1 MPSEVTNLQNRLR
14 ELNPEAAARAN
25 ELIEEGMEPAAAY
38 AQAAQEYG
46 VSLRPTDTQSY
57 LDAATEAD
65 MPSPDPSIGP
75 LLDFPGPSSKSIR
88 TPGPVVARQ
97 ISELVS
103 DDEEQIPV
111 VSEGEVDPPV
121 VEEPA
126 RPASNGRSALLQ
138 ALARAAQRP
147 DVEAP
152 VVRPPDLKLSILQ
165 ALSKAGSGL
174 LGLRDQSR
182 TEKRNRASQATANV
196 INALSKGRAGARG
209 LQEESR
215 PGLLTRLAAVPGQ
228 VAGAGLKFQAD
239 RQAAEQQAFENRIKG
254 AGRPFDEMN
263 TILQRQQE
271 EERIRIAQLNAA
283 MRDRTT
289 EVTEGRLG
297 LAERKFEHQQLIDS
311 LDLEGEEPTSS
322 LQTGLQEMG
331 RKGMSLN
338 TVLDGDV
345 KLRERYNSYGPTGKL
360 VFEQALAKGTR
371 LHAQELDKKLLAL
384 RGKMGPA
391 GSASERM
398 QIVDAESFQGEL
410 NDLQGLWNAAGMRG
424 FVQGLF
430 QTVNIG
436 FDPDEHTG
444 SLFMR
449 RVFDD
454 SANLSDALAGFG
466 LKIARILNGGRPSDK
481 DLIAARRLLPLQS
494 DSDDLAEKKFHFLQT
509 IFQKRVDAIRNQ
521 LTTNFGPKADESVE
535 EYIKRAMNNP
545 GEVVSAAV
553 VNAETGAVP
562 VEDGGVELE
571 NLEGMD

>member
-1 MPSEVTNLQNRLR
+1 L
-14 ELNPEAAARAN
+14 
-25 ELIEEGMEPAAAY
+25 
-38 AQAAQEYG
+38 
-46 VSLRPTDTQSY
+46 
-57 LDAATEAD
+57 
-65 MPSPDPSIGP
+65 
-75 LLDFPGPSSKSIR
+75 
-88 TPGPVVARQ
+88 
-97 ISELVS
+97 
-103 DDEEQIPV
+103 
-111 VSEGEVDPPV
+111 
-121 VEEPA
+121 
-126 RPASNGRSALLQ
+126 
-138 ALARAAQRP
+138 
-147 DVEAP
+147 
-152 VVRPPDLKLSILQ
+152 
-165 ALSKAGSGL
+165 
-174 LGLRDQSR
+174 
-182 TEKRNRASQATANV
+182 
-196 INALSKGRAGARG
+196 
-209 LQEESR
+209 
-215 PGLLTRLAAVPGQ
+215 
-228 VAGAGLKFQAD
+228 
-239 RQAAEQQAFENRIKG
+239 
-254 AGRPFDEMN
+254 
-263 TILQRQQE
+263 
-271 EERIRIAQLNAA
+271 
-283 MRDRTT
+283 
-289 EVTEGRLG
+289 
-297 LAERKFEHQQLIDS
+297 
-311 LDLEGEEPTSS
+311 
-322 LQTGLQEMG
+322 G

-345 KLRERYNSYGPTGKL
+345 EMRERYNSYGPTGKL

-371 LHAQELDKKLLAL
+371 LHAQELDKALLTL
-384 RGKMGPA
+384 RRGMGPA

-509 IFQKRVDAIRNQ
+509 IFQHRVNAIRNQ

-562 VEDGGVELE
+562 VEDGGVEGSAE
-571 NLEGMD
+571 DFD

>member
-1 MPSEVTNLQNRLR
+1 MPGEVTNLQNRLR
-14 ELNPEAAARAN
+14 QLNPEAAARAE
-25 ELIEEGMEPAAAY
+25 ELIAGGMEPAAAY
-38 AQAAQEYG
+38 AKAAQDFG
-46 VSLRPTDTQSY
+46 VSMLPDVPT
-57 LDAATEAD
+57 
-65 MPSPDPSIGP
+65 
-75 LLDFPGPSSKSIR
+75 
-88 TPGPVVARQ
+88 
-97 ISELVS
+97 VS
-103 DDEEQIPV
+103 DDFDTPIQ
-111 VSEGEVDPPV
+111 PPTD
-121 VEEPA
+121 ELDITIGQDDSFAETDLLSQGGA
-126 RPASNGRSALLQ
+126 NGRSAVMQ
-138 ALARAAQRP
+138 ALSAVGQRP
-147 DVEAP
+147 AVEAP
-152 VVRPPDLKLSILQ
+152 VVQPPDLKLSILQ

-228 VAGAGLKFQAD
+228 VAGAGLEFQAD

-289 EVTEGRLG
+289 TVAEEGSTLR
-297 LAERKFEHQQLIDS
+297 ADKFAYEQWRDD

-322 LQTGLQEMG
+322 LQTGLQELG

-345 KLRERYNSYGPTGKL
+345 ELRERYNSYGPTGKL

-371 LHAQELDKKLLAL
+371 LHAQELDKALLTL
-384 RGKMGPA
+384 RRGMGAA

-398 QIVDAESFQGEL
+398 QIAAAESFQGEL
-410 NDLQGLWNAAGMRG
+410 KDLQGLWNAAGMRG

-454 SANLSDALAGFG
+454 SANLSDALVGFG

-494 DSDDLAEKKFHFLQT
+494 DSDALAEKKFQFLQT
-509 IFQKRVDAIRNQ
+509 VFQHRVNAIRNQ
-521 LTTNFGPKADESVE
+521 LTTNFGPAADESVE
-535 EYIKRAMNNP
+535 DYIKRAMNNP

-562 VEDGGVELE
+562 VEDGGVEGSAE
-571 NLEGMD
+571 DFD

>member
-1 MPSEVTNLQNRLR
+1 MPGEVTNLQNRLR
-14 ELNPEAAARAN
+14 QLNPEAAARAD
-25 ELIEEGMEPAAAY
+25 ELIAGGMEPTAAY

-46 VSLRPTDTQSY
+46 VSPDVPAVSADFDTPIQPPTDE
-57 LDAATEAD
+57 LDITMPTFGEEVDDSLAVEPD
-65 MPSPDPSIGP
+65 LPSPDLVTTPVGGP
-75 LLDFPGPSSKSIR
+75 PAGP
-88 TPGPVVARQ
+88 AQ
-97 ISELVS
+97 
-103 DDEEQIPV
+103 
-111 VSEGEVDPPV
+111 
-121 VEEPA
+121 PA
-126 RPASNGRSALLQ
+126 GNGRSAIMQ
-138 ALARAAQRP
+138 ALSAMGQRP
-147 DVEAP
+147 AVEAP
-152 VVRPPDLKLSILQ
+152 VVQPPDSRLRILQ

-209 LQEESR
+209 LEEEAR

-228 VAGAGLKFQAD
+228 VAGAGLEIQTD

-271 EERIRIAQLNAA
+271 EERIRIARLNAA

-289 EVTEGRLG
+289 TV
-297 LAERKFEHQQLIDS
+297 AEKGSTLKVEKFEYEKWRDKID
-311 LDLEGEEPTSS
+311 LKGEEPTSS
-322 LQTGLQEMG
+322 LQTGLQELG

-345 KLRERYNSYGPTGKL
+345 EMRERYNSYGPTGKL

-371 LHAQELDKKLLAL
+371 LHAQELDKALLTL
-384 RGKMGPA
+384 RRGMGPA

-398 QIVDAESFQGEL
+398 QIADAESFQGEL
-410 NDLQGLWNAAGMRG
+410 KDLQGLWNAAGMRG

-494 DSDDLAEKKFHFLQT
+494 DSDDLAEKKFQFLQT
-509 IFQKRVDAIRNQ
+509 VFQKRVNAIRNQ
-521 LTTNFGPKADESVE
+521 LTTNFGPAADESVE
-535 EYIKRAMNNP
+535 DYIKRAMNNP

-562 VEDGGVELE
+562 SVNTED
-571 NLEGMD
+571 MDF